1 MAPASASFTL
11 ETSMPKTAAACRWRA
26 GFAAPVKAKTLGAV
40 TATETPSNHQ
50 EIGIED
56 SLRGTIG
63 WST

>member
-1 MAPASASFTL
+1 
-11 ETSMPKTAAACRWRA
+11 MPKTAAACRWRA